1 MAAPWEKYQNQA
13 QDQTQEG
20 PWSKYSTPDN
30 SKQAAAPSQE
40 APSFMSNLANLQLGA
55 APSINNYRD
64 IAQGVVAAI
73 PKVQKF
79 ISQNVAPLLPKSI
92 QNVPNPFVPSQ
103 AWANMNVDKTVSPI
117 GSGNDDGEAQMF
129 RGLGESLPALAGG
142 GSSILAQGLL
152 NTLQAASSA
161 NKGDQNLFG
170 LLPDGKTGSAIE
182 TAVASLVP
190 GGALK
195 LFEKLRPSN
204 VLRGTLTPDELARNL
219 EQTKGTSTG
228 LGPIIGSKKLKDE
241 LEIKAPQYFGTGA
254 NETMQNTAQQI
265 QAQGKGLLDT
275 MRGNTQPSKVPSA
288 LKDALS
294 QAEADVNAVSKQKA
308 GLLNTAADNAGIKVK
323 DEALQQQANAILSDI
338 GTNAKLARKV
348 PDSIKEDLQ
357 YYANNPQ
364 ENQSLKEADIFNPTL
379 RDEGSKLYQG
389 GDKYLGNIYKD
400 LYEAARADVDKA
412 LDSAT
417 DKNVIKLRDDYRAH
431 FGMEKKPFED
441 PDVAKFT
448 KKGGDPDLFLK
459 TFLKTGN
466 TDRPIQLEKAMSK
479 LPEDKKN
486 LMAYAHYSP
495 AINEHGVLDPR
506 MIASLHGKLGTEQK
520 AVLFKHAPE
529 LLKQMDNYA
538 GLVGKNQKAFN
549 TMFSPENGAKLAA
562 FAPTASM
569 AAGAGI
575 GAKIAGV
582 PGAIA
587 GGALGLVGPS
597 VKGRITTKLLTSE
610 KLRTKLVNKMIE
622 NKKLF
627 DRSSN
632 VIPAQTLSQSLINS
646 KRGNQ

>member
-1 MAAPWEKYQNQA
+1 MGRQVKDQLTGQTYNFPDDATDEQISESMASMHPV
-13 QDQTQEG
+13 
-20 PWSKYSTPDN
+20 
-30 SKQAAAPSQE
+30 QAAAAPAQSESDFNKKLIDQPMQDVKNTFGQIKNFADDVSQGVIQ
-40 APSFMSNLANLQLGA
+40 APIKAAQFVARGVGQGLNKFGAPTGALDAISNFPTDDKLAFLGSRNQDGGSQFARSIGETLPYAALGGTSILGQIVSNAAQGA
-55 APSINNYRD
+55 ADSKNGKD
-64 IAQGVVAAI
+64 
-73 PKVQKF
+73 
-79 ISQNVAPLLPKSI
+79 
-92 QNVPNPFVPSQ
+92 
-103 AWANMNVDKTVSPI
+103 
-117 GSGNDDGEAQMF
+117 E
-129 RGLGESLPALAGG
+129 
-142 GSSILAQGLL
+142 LL
-152 NTLQAASSA
+152 NTLVSGAAA
-161 NKGDQNLFG
+161 
-170 LLPDGKTGSAIE
+170 A
-182 TAVASLVP
+182 VP
-190 GGALK
+190 GGAFK

-275 MRGNTQPSKVPSA
+275 MRGNTQPSQVPSA

-400 LYEAARADVDKA
+400 LYDAARADVDKA

-627 DRSSN
+627 DRPSN